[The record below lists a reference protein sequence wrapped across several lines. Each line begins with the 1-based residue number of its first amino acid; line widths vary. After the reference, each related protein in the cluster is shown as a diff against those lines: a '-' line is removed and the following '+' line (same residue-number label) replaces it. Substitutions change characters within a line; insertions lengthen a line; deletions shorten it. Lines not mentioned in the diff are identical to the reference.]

1 MRKLTLKADAF
12 PGKDIDGLNKMIR
25 GGHSRL
31 VSCNSVPKDMYELI
45 YRAYQTSSVPE
56 FNNMFEFYLNLHKRP
71 VEPGES
77 ARVGDITALLQSGET
92 EYRSLHGRGVWTA
105 LLKSHK
111 LKQAGGFYGGDDNK
125 TVVCYRCRKE
135 GHTSRDCMERFPFG
149 KEGSTDTGKEVANT
163 LSPARTKPKE
173 GESHTNRFFMINGK
187 EVRKNWCTKCNLWQ
201 TSHLAADHIT
211 KAEKIAKAAAA
222 YLAAANVAAASIAA
236 VPTGVT
242 GGVAA
247 TNVPNAASIAAVA
260 AINSLIEN

>member
-1 MRKLTLKADAF
+1 
-12 PGKDIDGLNKMIR
+12 MIR
-25 GGHSRL
+25 GGHSRS
-31 VSCNSVPKDMYELI
+31 VSCNLVPKDMYELI
-45 YRAYQTSSVPE
+45 CRADQTLSVPE
-56 FNNMFEFYLNLHKRP
+56 FNDMFEFYMNLHKRP

-105 LLKSHK
+105 SLKSCK
-111 LKQAGGFYGGDDNK
+111 LKQAGGFYGGDNDK

-149 KEGSTDTGKEVANT
+149 KEGSTDTGKGVANT
-163 LSPARTKPKE
+163 SPARTKPKE
-173 GESHTNRFFMINGK
+173 GESHTNRLFMINGK
-187 EVRKNWCTKCNLWQ
+187 EVRKNWCAKCNLWQ

-222 YLAAANVAAASIAA
+222 NVAVADIAA

-247 TNVPNAASIAAVA
+247 TNVPNAASIAAIA
-260 AINSLIEN
+260 ANNSLIEN